1 MTAWRIILAIL
12 GILVLLYGIVNLF
25 IHIPIQ
31 TLLMVAV
38 WLVAALI
45 IHDAVIAPSVVGVG
59 WLLRRFLPDRARRYV
74 QMGLIMAAAV
84 TIIAIPMI
92 IREGSQPPQK
102 TLLIQNYAANLAL
115 LLGIIAGVTA
125 AAYVVRVARDRSR
138 PASSAPPSNDPVPD
152 QPA

>member
-59 WLLRRFLPDRARRYV
+59 WLLRRLLPDRARRYV

>member
-1 MTAWRIILAIL
+1 MKAWRIILAIL
-12 GILVLLYGIVNLF
+12 GSLVLLYGIVNLF

-59 WLLRRFLPDRARRYV
+59 WLLRRLLPDRARRYV

-115 LLGIIAGVTA
+115 LVGIFAGVTL
-125 AAYVVRVARDRSR
+125 AAYAVRVVRDRSR
-138 PASSAPPSNDPVPD
+138 PSSSPVPTD
-152 QPA
+152 PAPDHPA

>member
-1 MTAWRIILAIL
+1 MKAWRIILAIL

-59 WLLRRFLPDRARRYV
+59 WLLRRLLPDRARRYG

-125 AAYVVRVARDRSR
+125 AAYAVRVARDRSR
-138 PASSAPPSNDPVPD
+138 PAGSAPPSTDPVPD

>member
-1 MTAWRIILAIL
+1 MKAWRIILAIL

-59 WLLRRFLPDRARRYV
+59 WLLRRLLPDRARRYV

>member
-1 MTAWRIILAIL
+1 MKAWRIILAIL

-152 QPA
+152 QLA

>member
-1 MTAWRIILAIL
+1 MKAWRIILAIL

-138 PASSAPPSNDPVPD
+138 PASSAPPPASPTPD
-152 QPA
+152 HPA

>member
-1 MTAWRIILAIL
+1 MKAWRIILAIL
-12 GILVLLYGIVNLF
+12 GSLVLLYGIVNLF

-45 IHDAVIAPSVVGVG
+45 IHDAVIAPSVVGIG
-59 WLLRRFLPDRARRYV
+59 WLLRRLLPDRARRYV

>member
-59 WLLRRFLPDRARRYV
+59 WLLRRLLPDRARRYV

-92 IREGSQPPQK
+92 IREGSQPRQK